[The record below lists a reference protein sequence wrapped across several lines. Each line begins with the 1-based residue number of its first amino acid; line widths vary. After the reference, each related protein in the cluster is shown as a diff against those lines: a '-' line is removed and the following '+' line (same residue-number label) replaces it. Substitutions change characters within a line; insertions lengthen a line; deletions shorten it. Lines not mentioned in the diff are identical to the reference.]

1 MAEILIDF
9 TDTYITGLNTG
20 IQRVVRNIIK
30 NKNIIKDITNK
41 EVIPTIFVGKPVQK
55 DAIYKKRNIVHKIR
69 QHLVRYPYL
78 YSIAARSYKRFSKYK
93 PDIIK
98 SKLSDESITVAD
110 DDILFVGDA
119 FWSECYEDEFFEFA
133 SKLNLVLLIHDI
145 IPITHPDIHSE
156 HIVKAFNTKV
166 IDMIKISKLIL
177 TVSKSEAKII
187 ENFLRSKNIDKPI
200 YPIRLG
206 TDIKISQS
214 IKKPNG
220 FDVKD
225 FYLMVGTVEPRK
237 NHLFVLEAFHKIWK
251 ENQDFP
257 NLVIAAGRFGWKYQ
271 SVLDF
276 IMSSPFKDKKLFF
289 IESPPD
295 EELEYLYQ
303 NAKALIMASIRE
315 GFGLPI
321 VEAMAKHK
329 PILASDIEV
338 FKEVAGDYPIYFD
351 PYNVDSLIDAIKS
364 FETGAIKPSLLNI
377 TLNTWEDTAKDI
389 AIAIKKHF
397 NF

>member
-1 MAEILIDF
+1 MAKILIDF

-30 NKNIIKDITNK
+30 NKDIIKDITQK

-55 DAIYKKRNIVHKIR
+55 EAIYKKRNIVHKVR

-78 YSIAARSYKRFSKYK
+78 YSIAARSYKRFSKHK
-93 PDIIK
+93 PDMLIQKIVGK
-98 SKLSDESITVAD
+98 KVDVSD

-133 SKLNLVLLIHDI
+133 SKLNLVWLFHDI
-145 IPITHPDIHSE
+145 IPITNPDILSE
-156 HIVKAFNTKV
+156 HAVQVFNTKV
-166 IDMIKISKLIL
+166 IKMIKISKLIL

-187 ENFLRSKNIDKPI
+187 ENFLRSKNIDKPV

-237 NHLFVLEAFHKIWK
+237 NQLFVLEAFHKIWK
-251 ENQDFP
+251 ENQDSP
-257 NLVIAAGRFGWKYQ
+257 NLVIAGRLGWKYQ

-276 IMSSPFKDKKLFF
+276 ISSSPFKDKKLFF

-295 EELEYLYQ
+295 EELEFLYQ

-364 FETGAIKPSLLNI
+364 FETGAIKPSLPNI

-389 AIAIKKHF
+389 GIAIKKHF

>member
-1 MAEILIDF
+1 MAKIFIDF

-30 NKNIIKDITNK
+30 NKDIIKDITNK

-55 DAIYKKRNIVHKIR
+55 EAIHRKRDIVLKVR
-69 QHLVRYPYL
+69 QYLVRYPYL
-78 YSIAARSYKRFSKYK
+78 YSIAARSYKRFSKHK
-93 PDIIK
+93 PDMLIQKIVGK
-98 SKLSDESITVAD
+98 KANVSD

-145 IPITHPDIHSE
+145 IPITHPDIQPE

-166 IDMIKISKLIL
+166 IDMMKISKLIL

-237 NHLFVLEAFHKIWK
+237 NHLFVLKAFHKIWK

-257 NLVIAAGRFGWKYQ
+257 NLVIAGRFGWKYQ

-276 IMSSPFKDKKLFF
+276 ISSSPFKDKKLFF

-351 PYNVDSLIDAIKS
+351 PYSVDSLIDAIKS
-364 FETGAIKPSLLNI
+364 FETGAIKLSLPNI

-389 AIAIKKHF
+389 AVAIKKHF

>member
-1 MAEILIDF
+1 MAKILIDF
-9 TDTYITGLNTG
+9 TDTYVTGLNTG

-30 NKNIIKDITNK
+30 NKDIIQDITQK

-55 DAIYKKRNIVHKIR
+55 EAIYKKRNIVHKVR

-78 YSIAARSYKRFSKYK
+78 YSIAARSYKRFSKHK
-93 PDIIK
+93 PDMLIQKIVGK
-98 SKLSDESITVAD
+98 KVNASY

-145 IPITHPDIHSE
+145 IPITHPDIQPE

-166 IDMIKISKLIL
+166 IDMMKISKLIL
-177 TVSKSEAKII
+177 TVSKSEAKIVKD
-187 ENFLRSKNIDKPI
+187 FLRSKNIDKPI

-220 FDVKD
+220 FDVKE

-257 NLVIAAGRFGWKYQ
+257 NLVIAGRFGWKYQ

-276 IMSSPFKDKKLFF
+276 ISSSPFKDKKLFF

-364 FETGAIKPSLLNI
+364 FETGAIKPSLPNI
-377 TLNTWEDTAKDI
+377 TLNTWEDTARDI

>member
-187 ENFLRSKNIDKPI
+187 ENFLKSKNIDKPI

-225 FYLMVGTVEPRK
+225 FYLMVGAVELRK

-276 IMSSPFKDKKLFF
+276 ISSSPFKDKKLFF

-295 EELEYLYQ
+295 EELEFLYQ
-303 NAKALIMASIRE
+303 NAKALIMASIERVL
-315 GFGLPI
+315 GF
-321 VEAMAKHK
+321 
-329 PILASDIEV
+329 
-338 FKEVAGDYPIYFD
+338 
-351 PYNVDSLIDAIKS
+351 
-364 FETGAIKPSLLNI
+364 LLWRLWQNI
-377 TLNTWEDTAKDI
+377 NP
-389 AIAIKKHF
+389 F
-397 NF
+397 